1 MLILIVF
8 SLLMTF
14 LIDDILFGNNEKKGD
29 DEK

>member
-1 MLILIVF
+1 MLILIAF